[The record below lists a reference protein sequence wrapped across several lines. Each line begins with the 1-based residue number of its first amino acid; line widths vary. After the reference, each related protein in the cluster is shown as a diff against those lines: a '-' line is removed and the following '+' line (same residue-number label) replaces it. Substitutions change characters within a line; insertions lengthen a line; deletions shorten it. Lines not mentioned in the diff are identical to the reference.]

1 MKTHWKKLTN
11 PNYLGSWDF
20 EEKEERVLTIK
31 KVTNETV
38 KDQSGHDDEV
48 VLMEFTTGKP
58 MILNKTNLKATE
70 KALGTAFIEEWS
82 NEKIT
87 IYTTLIR
94 AFGEEVNALRISTSK
109 PMPKAK
115 PELTPERFL
124 KAIEAVQKGDFTAEE
139 LKTKYNLKEVQINK
153 LNKIA

>member
-31 KVTNETV
+31 SVSQETV
-38 KDQSGHDDEV
+38 KDQNGNDDEV

-70 KALGTAFIEEWS
+70 KALGTAFIEEWA
-82 NEKIT
+82 NQKVT
-87 IYTTLIR
+87 IYTTLIK
-94 AFGEEVNALRISTSK
+94 AFGEQVNALRISPSK
-109 PMPKAK
+109 PQEKVK
-115 PELTPERFL
+115 PELTPERFK
-124 KAIEAVQKGDFTAEE
+124 KAIEAVKSGEFTSDQ
-139 LKTKYNLKEVQINK
+139 LLTKYNLKEEQVKQLK
-153 LNKIA
+153 TL